1 MTHTHY
7 ETHDTSGNEIVT
19 LTYDRII
26 DCLETDLS
34 YRFVFG
40 DQLVPLSKRFV
51 EDIRDT
57 CKEVDIPRWLMVK
70 AGLEEY
76 AT

>member
-1 MTHTHY
+1 MSNIHD
-7 ETHDTSGNEIVT
+7 EIRDTSGNELVT

-57 CKEVDIPRWLMVK
+57 CKEVDIPRWLMIK
-70 AGLEEY
+70 AGLEGY
-76 AT
+76 AV